1 MKDIHHI
8 QIRTSPQTRTKIRAL
23 AEKHR
28 RSTADI
34 VRTSLDLGLR
44 ILEKLLEAQSEMVSE
59 YITLL
64 KKDVKKP

>member
-8 QIRTSPQTRTKIRAL
+8 QIRTSARTREKIRGL
-23 AEKHR
+23 SEKHR
-28 RSTADI
+28 RSTAEI

-44 ILEKLLEAQSEMVSE
+44 ILEKLLEAQTEMVSE

-64 KKDVKKP
+64 KKDARK